1 MKISRLSAGFFAGIL
16 FNLSVLALTSAID
29 NKFLR
34 GLSIISTGVGL
45 LFIADMFSK
54 PEYKGNKLNG
64 EKVNLNGVSV
74 DVKEDED
81 KKRIVSVS
89 MIHKSDSIKLINFL
103 RTLTSPDNLTVTE
116 MEEQE

>member
-1 MKISRLSAGFFAGIL
+1 MKINRLFAGFFAGTL
-16 FNLSVLALTSAID
+16 FNLSVLALTCAID

-34 GLSIISTGVGL
+34 GLSIVGIGVVL

-54 PEYKGNKLNG
+54 PEYEGNKLNG
-64 EKVNLNGVSV
+64 EEVNLNGVSV
-74 DVKEDED
+74 DVKEEDE
-81 KKRIVSVS
+81 KRIVNVS
-89 MIHKSDSIKLINFL
+89 MVHKSDSIKLINFL

>member
-1 MKISRLSAGFFAGIL
+1 MKISRLTAGFFAGIL

-34 GLSIISTGVGL
+34 GLSIIATGVGL

-64 EKVNLNGVSV
+64 EKVNLNGVSI
-74 DVKEDED
+74 DVKEEDE
-81 KKRIVSVS
+81 KKIVSVS
-89 MIHKSDSIKLINFL
+89 MIHKSDSIKLIHFL
-103 RTLTSPDNLTVTE
+103 RTITSPDNLTVTK

>member
-1 MKISRLSAGFFAGIL
+1 M
-16 FNLSVLALTSAID
+16 ALTCAID

-34 GLSIISTGVGL
+34 GLSIIGTGVGL

-64 EKVNLNGVSV
+64 EKVNLNGVSI
-74 DVKEDED
+74 DVKEEDE
-81 KKRIVSVS
+81 KRIVNVS
-89 MIHKSDSIKLINFL
+89 MVPKSDSIKLINFL
-103 RTLTSPDNLTVTE
+103 RILTSPDNLTVTE